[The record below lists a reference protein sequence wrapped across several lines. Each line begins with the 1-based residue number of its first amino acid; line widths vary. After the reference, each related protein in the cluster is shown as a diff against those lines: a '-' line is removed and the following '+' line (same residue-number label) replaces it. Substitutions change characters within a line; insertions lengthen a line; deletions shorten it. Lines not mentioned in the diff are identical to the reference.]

1 MLGVQRKFGRLTTKR
16 TADDSQVAVLLKDF
30 EDADMLLTK
39 IVDNTKAWRDAW
51 TSIATFQSRMA
62 DEFDGLYA
70 PMLGSS
76 EEDSDA
82 PPTRQPAQTSP
93 AILARTNRI
102 RREFDELRT
111 DMIQELCEVDTRMTQ
126 PAVEAKSYLAPMKKT
141 IKKRN
146 DKKTDFER
154 FQSRHDGLVHKQKR
168 SERDNA
174 NLAKAE
180 MDLASAKEIYRAA
193 DEDLCQRLPTLISLL
208 FSLAPHILH
217 AQIEIQNR
225 MLAHYYTVL
234 HTYCEEEGFPSPP
247 PPMDHVVQD
256 WEIAHKPNQDELEG
270 LSLLAHGKAI
280 RQYDQNQNSQGQ
292 PGKRPS
298 FASVGGRSLTN
309 LSVTSRSSRSK
320 SPAPPPNPN
329 MLNKPKPCGFE
340 ASRPVSPSSSIMTP
354 TPSVSVLSAASSN
367 STAPYGSDYFTPPVI
382 SPEPGP
388 QPVHPHFIRRDTS
401 PMPMKPPKPSGIQF
415 SPAGPKID
423 HHQAFVSRANTAP
436 ASAMDPLASLAGQ
449 KKRPPPPP
457 PAKPAKPPRP
467 TTTFVT
473 AMYDFGGQ
481 GPDDLS
487 FREGDRIK
495 LVKKTGSTDDW
506 WQGELG
512 GVQGYFP
519 ANYVEM

>member
-1 MLGVQRKFGRLTTKR
+1 MLGMQRKFGRLTTKR

-39 IVDNTKAWRDAW
+39 IVDNTKAWCDAW

-70 PMLGSS
+70 PMLGST

-154 FQSRHDGLVHKQKR
+154 FQSKHDGLVHKQKR

-174 NLAKAE
+174 NLSKAE

-256 WEIAHKPNQDELEG
+256 WEIAHKPNQDELES
-270 LSLLAHGKAI
+270 LTLLAHGKAI
-280 RQYDQNQNSQGQ
+280 RQYDQNQNSQQ
-292 PGKRPS
+292 AGKRPP
-298 FASVGGRSLTN
+298 FTGRSLTN
-309 LSVTSRSSRSK
+309 LSINSRTSTGTSASRSK
-320 SPAPPPNPN
+320 SPAPPPNL
-329 MLNKPKPCGFE
+329 LNKPKPCGFE

-354 TPSVSVLSAASSN
+354 TPSVSVLSAASST
-367 STAPYGSDYFTPPVI
+367 STAPYGSDYFTPAVVQ
-382 SPEPGP
+382 PEPGP
-388 QPVHPHFIRRDTS
+388 VNFRRRDTS
-401 PMPMKPPKPSGIQF
+401 PMPSPGPMKPAKPAGIQF

-423 HHQAFVSRANTAP
+423 HHQTFVGRTP
-436 ASAMDPLASLAGQ
+436 AAVDPLASLAAQ

-506 WQGELG
+506 WEGELG